1 MSVSPEATMLL
12 NKCFKLAPEARPIIN
27 EVWQLIGDTI
37 LRLSALDLKAADYF
51 VEAIQA
57 GHRDMQPLA
66 RMVIEREKENERR
79 KMKEENLKPL
89 TELLSEDELRRRDVA
104 KHNRVK
110 RRIFKEFKKMPYAD
124 ITPHE
129 SLAQKTIAKA
139 SRARNLLER
148 RKIKGKKIAGVPSFS
163 PKMEKKYARRKNN
176 L

>member
-66 RMVIEREKENERR
+66 RMVIELEWLLKERR

-139 SRARNLLER
+139 SMDRNRLER
-148 RKIKGKKIAGVPSFS
+148 RKLKKKICQ
-163 PKMEKKYARRKNN
+163 KKKQS
-176 L
+176 LKK